1 MVHTHSQLES
11 DGNAV
16 AGLLQEFFVNEVT
29 TAQAKCS
36 ACSATSLIG
45 ALIAYAV
52 PMGAVLRCP
61 HCEHILIRA
70 VRTSHGRWL
79 EMTGAVYVRF

>member
-1 MVHTHSQLES
+1 MTATHSPLES

-16 AGLLQEFFVNEVT
+16 AGLLQEFFVHETT
-29 TAQAKCS
+29 TAQTKCG
-36 ACSATSLIG
+36 ACGATGFVG

-61 HCEHILIRA
+61 ECEHVLIRA
-70 VRTSHGRWL
+70 ARTPHGRWL
-79 EMTGAVYVRF
+79 EMTGAAYVRF